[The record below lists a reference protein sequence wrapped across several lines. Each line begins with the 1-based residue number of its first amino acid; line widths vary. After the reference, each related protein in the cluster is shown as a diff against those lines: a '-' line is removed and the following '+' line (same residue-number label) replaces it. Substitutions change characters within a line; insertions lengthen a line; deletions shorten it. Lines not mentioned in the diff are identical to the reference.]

1 MFIFYLVVLAQR
13 ADGGTAGDVEASR
26 EADGVR
32 TGAGVGEQSA
42 CSGRRR
48 FYDEHMGGERG
59 RELDDQ
65 RTDPRELS
73 ACLNREKERGERA
86 LEREKRSS
94 MAPLL
99 EN

>member
-42 CSGRRR
+42 CSGASVG
-48 FYDEHMGGERG
+48 DVSTTNTWVESVGVSLMTRG
-59 RELDDQ
+59 LIQ
-65 RTDPRELS
+65 GSS
-73 ACLNREKERGERA
+73 APA
-86 LEREKRSS
+86 
-94 MAPLL
+94 
-99 EN
+99 